1 MNKRREHLIFFTLAF
16 GLFAYF
22 GLVEYLEYGPF
33 GMHQGAQADRASIA
47 FNYAR
52 ESMNFLEPR
61 VMENRSM
68 HGITGMEFPIVAY
81 ATALLYKI
89 FDYNPFF
96 YRLIE
101 ALLFL
106 AGQYAAWK
114 IAGFF
119 ITKLTHRILFHIL
132 WISSPILIFYSNNFL
147 PEVPALSL
155 SLLAWYQFFR
165 YYYGIEPRKSLL
177 GFTLF
182 SSLAALIKITYL
194 IPIIA
199 LFLLVLMQKRLK
211 IAEFPQKRRFIVHLL
226 IPILVVP
233 VWYGYARFLTEL
245 TYNLHFLQQI
255 NPPESIAEFVENSR
269 YALNTWIDGIYP
281 REFII
286 LLLLVWVYTL
296 QRQFRNLDILGWI
309 SVGLFFGFLSIFV
322 LFNRQF
328 RYHDY
333 YFVAAIPFLFFT
345 MLYIYKQHLEQRM
358 IFSGVVGIITLVGLF
373 ISPIVHARH
382 TKKQVIATYT
392 KGDYYCQNVVTNIED
407 MEVTRAFIN
416 REMGSG
422 ELIVAFDPS
431 PNTLL
436 YYLERQGIR
445 LAPDFE
451 EILSV
456 GIIQAKLDEKSLAQ
470 PYIIINQYFEIPQ
483 DHYIHTL
490 IEEKPVFQT
499 GEIWI
504 FKLKKERFN
513 FTK

>member
-1 MNKRREHLIFFTLAF
+1 MNKKRETLLLLSVAIA
-16 GLFAYF
+16 LFAYF
-22 GLVEYLEYGPF
+22 GLYQYIEHGPF

-47 FNYAR
+47 LNYAH
-52 ESMNFLEPR
+52 ESMNFLKPR

-68 HGITGMEFPIVAY
+68 NGITGMEFPIIAY
-81 ATALLYKI
+81 AVAFFYNI
-89 FDYNPFF
+89 FEYNPFF

-119 ITKLTHRILFHIL
+119 ITKITHRILFHIL
-132 WISSPILIFYSNNFL
+132 WVSSPILIFYSNNFL

-177 GFTLF
+177 GFSIF

-199 LFLLVLMQKRLK
+199 LFLLILMQKRLK
-211 IAEFPQKRRFIVHLL
+211 IAEFPQKTRFIVHLI
-226 IPILVVP
+226 IPVLVVP
-233 VWYGYARFLTEL
+233 IWYEYARYLTDIS
-245 TYNLHFLQQI
+245 YNLHFLQKI
-255 NPPESIAEFVENSR
+255 NPPESIAEFIENSR
-269 YALNTWIDGIYP
+269 YALNTWIDGVYP

-286 LLLLVWVYTL
+286 LLMLVWVYTL
-296 QRQFRNLDILGWI
+296 QRHYRNLDILGWI
-309 SVGLFFGFLSIFV
+309 SIALFFGFLSIFV

-333 YFVAAIPFLFFT
+333 YFVAAIPYLFFT

-358 IFSGVVGIITLVGLF
+358 IFNGIVGIITLVGLF
-373 ISPIVHARH
+373 ISPIVNARH
-382 TKKQVIATYT
+382 TKKQVNATYT
-392 KGDYYCQNVVTNIED
+392 KGDYYCQNVLPNIED

-456 GIIQAKLDEKSLAQ
+456 GIIQSKLDEKSLAQ
-470 PYIIINQYFEIPQ
+470 PYIIINKYFDIPES
-483 DHYIHTL
+483 HYIHDL
-490 IEEKPVFQT
+490 IEREPVFQT

-504 FKLKKERFN
+504 FKLNKERFN
-513 FTK
+513 YTN

>member
-1 MNKRREHLIFFTLAF
+1 MPKKRETLLLF
-16 GLFAYF
+16 GVAIALFAYF
-22 GLVEYLEYGPF
+22 GLYQYIEYGPF

-47 FNYAR
+47 LNYAH
-52 ESMNFLEPR
+52 ESLNFFEPR

-68 HGITGMEFPIVAY
+68 HGITGTEFPILAY
-81 ATALLYKI
+81 ITALAYKI

-96 YRLIE
+96 YRLFE
-101 ALLFL
+101 ALIFL
-106 AGQYAAWK
+106 AGQYAAWQ
-114 IAGFF
+114 ISRFF
-119 ITKLTHRILFHIL
+119 ITKITHRILFHVL
-132 WISSPILIFYSNNFL
+132 WVSSPILIFYSNNFL

-165 YYYGIEPRKSLL
+165 YYYGIEPRKSMLL
-177 GFTLF
+177 FALF

-199 LFLLVLMQKRLK
+199 LLFLILFQKRLK
-211 IAEFPQKRRFIVHLL
+211 IAEFPQKIRFIVYLL
-226 IPILVVP
+226 IPVLIVP
-233 VWYGYARFLTEL
+233 IWYYYARFLTDI
-245 TYNLHFLQQI
+245 TYNLHFLQKI

-269 YALNTWIDGIYP
+269 YALNTWIDSLYP
-281 REFII
+281 REFLI
-286 LLLLVWVYTL
+286 LLLLVWLYTI
-296 QRQFRNLDILGWI
+296 QRQYRKLDLLGYI

-333 YFVAAIPFLFFT
+333 YFVAGIPFVFFS
-345 MLYIYKQHLEQRM
+345 MLSIYKQHLEQRT

-373 ISPIVHARH
+373 ISPIVNARH
-382 TKKQVIATYT
+382 TKKQVNATYT
-392 KGDYYCQNVVTNIED
+392 KGDYFCQNVLPNIED

-416 REMGSG
+416 RKMGSG

-456 GIIQAKLDEKSLAQ
+456 GIIQSKLDEKSLAK
-470 PYIIINQYFEIPQ
+470 PYIIINQYFDLPQ

-490 IEEKPVFQT
+490 IEKEPVFQT
-499 GEIWI
+499 GELWI
-504 FKLKKERFN
+504 FKLRKDRFN
-513 FTK
+513 F